1 MSPDSRVTSS
11 RLSKPACTAHPECS
25 VSGASTRRNPASRS
39 HSKGSERLPSSMR
52 VHVVGA
58 GPVGLLLTALLQPME
73 GFTVHLYEK
82 RREYT
87 RTRMVQ
93 LAPYLV
99 ADSVESYRA
108 DAIDGDSVGAIFD
121 PPELAQGLAFRQS
134 IPADLS
140 ALVRSWAAGFCPLRS
155 IERSISDLIDARG
168 LNPVQRNAAVVTME
182 DATAMLRPG
191 DILIDSTGSR
201 SLLRDHL
208 VPGAGDVEEGAN
220 TLKVRLEYAL
230 VITFLYGQPY
240 DCNESC
246 KYYKNIEN
254 ARYKFIPMVHR
265 THYDGS
271 VSHVTGIV
279 NISAEEYE
287 AMPSRF
293 DGEWLRSN
301 VPSVAESM
309 DRFIDKIKQETH
321 GEILGDL
328 EILRI
333 PLDLYRARNATSR
346 LWRNAG
352 APDHPF
358 ACSPVFLAGDAAIG
372 SPYFQS
378 ISLGFESAMHLAGL
392 IAQSDLPPD
401 DMLGRY
407 ELFTYKQWLRVYM
420 RSKMIKHNK
429 DLFESLDDPLA
440 LLEKLHI
447 Y

>member
-1 MSPDSRVTSS
+1 
-11 RLSKPACTAHPECS
+11 
-25 VSGASTRRNPASRS
+25 
-39 HSKGSERLPSSMR
+39 MR

-58 GPVGLLLTALLQPME
+58 GPVGLLLTALLQSLE
-73 GFTVHLYEK
+73 GFSVRLYEK

-108 DAIDGDSVGAIFD
+108 DPVDGESVEAIFD
-121 PPELAQGLAFRQS
+121 PPELEQGLAFRQS
-134 IPADLS
+134 LPSDIRGL
-140 ALVRSWAAGFCPLRS
+140 LESWAVGFCPLNS
-155 IERSISDLIDARG
+155 IERSISELIDARG
-168 LNPVQRNAAVVTME
+168 QDGVERTDAVVTAE
-182 DATAMLRPG
+182 DAMAMLQPG
-191 DILIDSTGSR
+191 EVLIDSTGCR

-208 VPGAGDVEEGAN
+208 VPGTGAGEEGAN

-240 DCNESC
+240 DCNETC
-246 KYYKNIEN
+246 KYQKNVEN
-254 ARYKFIPMVHR
+254 AHYKFIPMVHR
-265 THYDGS
+265 TYYDGS

-279 NISAEEYE
+279 NISAEEFE
-287 AMPSRF
+287 SMPSRF

-301 VPSVAESM
+301 VPAVAQSM
-309 DRFIDKIKQETH
+309 DRFIDKIKEETH

-328 EILRI
+328 EIVRI
-333 PLDLYRARNATSR
+333 PLDLYRARNATNR
-346 LWRNAG
+346 HLLTG
-352 APDHPF
+352 APSDDPF
-358 ACSPVFLAGDAAIG
+358 AASPVFLAGDSAIG

-378 ISLGFESAMHLAGL
+378 ISLGFECAMFLAGL
-392 IAQSDLPPD
+392 IAQRDLPLHQLLD
-401 DMLGRY
+401 RY
-407 ELFTYKQWLRVYM
+407 ETYIYKQWLRVYM

-429 DLFESLDDPLA
+429 DLFESLDEPAA